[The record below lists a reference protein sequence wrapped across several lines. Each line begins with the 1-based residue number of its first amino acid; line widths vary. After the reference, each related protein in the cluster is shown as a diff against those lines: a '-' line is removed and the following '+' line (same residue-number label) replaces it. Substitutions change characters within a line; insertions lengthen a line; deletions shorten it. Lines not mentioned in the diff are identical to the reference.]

1 MEDIVIIG
9 SGPAGISAA
18 LYAVRGNLSP
28 LVLTSGV
35 GALEKA
41 EKIENFYGNKDFLTG
56 QELHENGMEQARKM
70 GVRFQETQVLGV
82 HEEETFVVDTND
94 GGIPAR
100 AVILATGARRRA
112 PKIAGLKELEGRGVS
127 YCAVCDAFFY
137 RGKDVAVLG
146 NGDFALHE
154 ADELVHLA
162 GSVTILT
169 NGEPLSFTRE
179 HSYPVDERKIAA
191 LEGNERLEKIRFA
204 DQDAA
209 EADGLF
215 VAMGTAGSS
224 EIARQLGAQL
234 TDRGDI
240 VVDGKMQ
247 TNIPGIFAA
256 GDCTGGLLQISK
268 AVYEGTVAGIEAG
281 QYIRKLRREESE

>member
-28 LVLTSGV
+28 LVLTNGV

-41 EKIENFYGNKDFLTG
+41 ERIQNYYGNKEFLTG

-70 GVRFQETQVLGV
+70 GVRFKETQVLGV
-82 HEEETFVVDTND
+82 HEEENFMIDTNEEP
-94 GGIPAR
+94 IPTK
-100 AVILATGARRRA
+100 AVILATGARRKA
-112 PKIAGLKELEGRGVS
+112 PQIQGLKELEGRGVS

-162 GSVTILT
+162 GSVTIFT
-169 NGEPLSFTRE
+169 NGEPLCFTRQ
-179 HSYPVDERKIAA
+179 HNYPVEERKILA
-191 LEGNERLEKIRFA
+191 LEGSERVEQIRFA
-204 DQDAA
+204 DQDTVGI
-209 EADGLF
+209 DGIF

-224 EIARQLGAQL
+224 EIARQLGAQI
-234 TDRGDI
+234 TDRGEI
-240 VVDGKMQ
+240 VVDEQMQ

-268 AVYEGTVAGIEAG
+268 AVYEGTVAGIHAG
-281 QYIRKLRREESE
+281 HYIRKLRREKEK